1 MSVSK
6 TIAIA
11 DFNIDAE
18 FMKDMVH
25 NHWST
30 EETVDVETFNN
41 FVDEYKDTIIEE
53 AQDYIDDEDPDE
65 IPHIALEYWKDFQ

>member
-30 EETVDVETFNN
+30 EENVDVQTFNN
-41 FVDEYKDTIIEE
+41 FVDEHKADIIAE
-53 AQDYIDDEDPDE
+53 AQDCIDDEDIDE